1 MRPSQVTSSVLM
13 MAVSVALL
21 SVAVI
26 ATHAALRP
34 EVRLN
39 ASQLAENPLFWW
51 SLAASTTLIGGL
63 LLLALWRVNRGH
75 FFRVGNALIH
85 PQILT
90 QELARIWATRF
101 PGLPPPSD
109 VWLSLGRNWQ
119 IQLTLPV
126 DSEGLLKEIDH
137 EVGQLMRTRFGYSGP
152 YSLLVRTR

>member
-1 MRPSQVTSSVLM
+1 M

-21 SVAVI
+21 SAAVI

-34 EVRLN
+34 DVRLN
-39 ASQLAENPLFWW
+39 ASILAENPLFWW
-51 SLAASTTLIGGL
+51 ILALSTALIGGL

-90 QELARIWATRF
+90 KELARIWAIRF
-101 PGLPPPSD
+101 PELPPPTD
-109 VWLSLGRNWQ
+109 VWLSLGRNWH
-119 IQLTLPV
+119 IQLNLPT
-126 DSEGLLKEIDH
+126 DHEGLLQEIDH
-137 EVGQLMRTRFGYSGP
+137 AVGQLMRDRFGYSGP